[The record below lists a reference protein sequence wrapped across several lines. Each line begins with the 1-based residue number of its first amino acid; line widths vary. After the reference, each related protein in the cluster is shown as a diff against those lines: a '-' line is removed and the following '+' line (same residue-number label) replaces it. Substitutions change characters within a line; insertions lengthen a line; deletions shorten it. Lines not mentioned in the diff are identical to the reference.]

1 MKPKKYEYYNV
12 DCGFFPAQ
20 LKLCFSDAV
29 FQQILKDHKID
40 TKEEALE
47 LGLAETHVFQQGK
60 RSVIVVVF
68 DLAECL
74 TADPSFMVSTI
85 AHESVHCAYRVLEYA
100 GEEEGEWGEETF
112 AYLTDHIAKQIYVGI
127 QTEATKRAGKENR
140 AVPKQKGKR
149 VGRVVPKIPVNN
161 IGSTRQNDSDKF
173 KNIICGAENDER
185 GTESTAKDSI

>member
-1 MKPKKYEYYNV
+1 MKPKKFDYYNV

-60 RSVIVVVF
+60 KSVIVVVF
-68 DLAECL
+68 DLAECI

-127 QTEATKRAGKENR
+127 QTEATKRAGKTDR
-140 AVPKQKGKR
+140 AVSKQKGKR
-149 VGRVVPKIPVNN
+149 VRGNVPKVDLQHN
-161 IGSTRQNDSDKF
+161 GSAGQNSISEQTSALGRTQDS
-173 KNIICGAENDER
+173 NGSI
-185 GTESTAKDSI
+185 ES